1 MSDQAEQGALQ
12 RFPAP
17 GFGQLSYQ
25 RRPQLPAL
33 SVTDSVLT
41 NAGADF
47 DPSEESETIAIA
59 ALPEEEGKSYDP
71 MLNPELDDLRVLI
84 ANKGIKGESRI
95 REAANKKSFPLA
107 LQFEQVDQEKAFTLT
122 LGELAASRSHEKG
135 QQFVNPEDV
144 KRVLFGVSGIA
155 KDNKLSN
162 EIQVCYFRDLAG
174 ELDPRF
180 VITSGR
186 HRLTAIIMILQAL
199 GIRWEKQRITVSTK
213 IVNDDREFAQLI
225 RLANVSRKMS
235 GAEIRNFKL
244 DNKGVH
250 TSDAAAFYR
259 TVRLSRR
266 PECAAAFAA
275 ACNFEAEGKP
285 LEFRNKLRAYVA
297 GGFTKLV
304 NGTAEQRDAAVNLI
318 RQEGNEDRLRELA
331 TATVADLVSTIE
343 AAKLA
348 FPDLYDHLR
357 VPRQMSVYLAGKLGV
372 TAPTFEK

>member
-1 MSDQAEQGALQ
+1 MTATIGTTSSA
-12 RFPAP
+12 
-17 GFGQLSYQ
+17 GFNPEDDDNGNIQ
-25 RRPQLPAL
+25 PEA
-33 SVTDSVLT
+33 TD
-41 NAGADF
+41 AKADAAT
-47 DPSEESETIAIA
+47 ESA
-59 ALPEEEGKSYDP
+59 SYDP

-122 LGELAASRSHEKG
+122 LGELAASRAYEKG
-135 QQFVNPEDV
+135 QQFINPDDV
-144 KRVLFGVSGIA
+144 RRVLYGVAGLA

-162 EIQVCYFRDLAG
+162 EIQVCYSKNLAG

-186 HRLTAIIMILQAL
+186 HRLTGIIMILQAL

-213 IVNDDREFAQLI
+213 VINSDQEYAQLI
-225 RLANVSRKMS
+225 RLANQSRKMS

-244 DNKGVH
+244 DNKGVA
-250 TSDAAAFYR
+250 TNTAESFYR

-266 PECAAAFAA
+266 AECAAAFAA
-275 ACNFEAEGKP
+275 ACNFEAEDKP
-285 LEFRNKLRAYVA
+285 LAFRNRLRGYAA
-297 GGFTKLV
+297 GGFNKLV
-304 NGTAEQRDAAVNLI
+304 NGTAEQRDAAVSLI
-318 RQEGNEDRLRELA
+318 RGEDREADLRALA
-331 TATVADLVSTIE
+331 QATVADLVSTIE

-357 VPRQMSVYLAGKLGV
+357 VPRQMAVYLAGKLGV
-372 TAPTFEK
+372 EAPTFNK

>member
-1 MSDQAEQGALQ
+1 MVHWCGTKPAATGS
-12 RFPAP
+12 AP
-17 GFGQLSYQ
+17 GLGQLSSQ

-33 SVTDSVLT
+33 SMTDSVLT
-41 NAGADF
+41 NAGAEF
-47 DPSEESETIAIA
+47 DPSEEA
-59 ALPEEEGKSYDP
+59 ATVAVANLPEEEGKSYDP

-84 ANKGIKGESRI
+84 ASKGIKGESRI

-135 QQFVNPEDV
+135 QQFVNPDDV
-144 KRVLFGVSGIA
+144 KRVLYGVAGIA

-162 EIQVCYFRDLAG
+162 EIQVCYHKDLAG
-174 ELDPRF
+174 EINPRF

-199 GIRWEKQRITVSTK
+199 GIKWERQRITVSTK
-213 IVNDDREFAQLI
+213 VVNDATEYAQLI
-225 RLANVSRKMS
+225 RLANVSRHMS

-244 DNKGVH
+244 DGKGVD
-250 TSDAAAFYR
+250 TSDADAFYR

-275 ACNFEAEGKP
+275 ACNFEAEDKP
-285 LEFRNKLRAYVA
+285 LEFRNKLRAYAA
-297 GGFTKLV
+297 GGFTKLL
-304 NGTAEQRDAAVNLI
+304 NGTAEQREPAINLI
-318 RQEGNEDRLRELA
+318 REEGNEDRLRALA
-331 TATVADLVSTIE
+331 KSTVADLISTME

-348 FPDLYDHLR
+348 FPDLYDHIR
-357 VPRQMSVYLAGKLGV
+357 VPRQMGVYLAGKLGV

>member
-1 MSDQAEQGALQ
+1 M
-12 RFPAP
+12 
-17 GFGQLSYQ
+17 
-25 RRPQLPAL
+25 
-33 SVTDSVLT
+33 TDSVLT
-41 NAGADF
+41 NAGAEF
-47 DPSEESETIAIA
+47 DPSEEVETIAIA

-244 DNKGVH
+244 DNNGVH

-266 PECAAAFAA
+266 AECAAAFAA
-275 ACNFEAEGKP
+275 ACNFEAEDKP
-285 LEFRNKLRAYVA
+285 LKFRNKLRAYVA
-297 GGFTKLV
+297 GGFNKLV
-304 NGTAEQRDAAVNLI
+304 NGTAEQRNAAVSLI